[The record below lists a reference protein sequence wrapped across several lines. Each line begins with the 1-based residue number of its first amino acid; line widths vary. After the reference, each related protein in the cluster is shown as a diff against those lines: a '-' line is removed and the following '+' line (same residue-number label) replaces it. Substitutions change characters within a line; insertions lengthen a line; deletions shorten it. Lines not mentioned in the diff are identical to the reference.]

1 MTASVYNFLCK
12 NILLYYNINAFMFT
26 NPVKNLKAL
35 GLREDMIVA
44 DLGAGS
50 GFYTVPLAKMV
61 PNGKVYALEVQNDFL
76 TTIRNKAKEAHLDNL
91 ECILG
96 DVEKIGGTK
105 LKDGIVDAIVAS
117 NILFQIE
124 DKYKF
129 IEEAQRILKSDG
141 KLLLIDWSPDSKV
154 ASRFIDGIIP
164 LNNARLLFAQKGFV
178 WLRNIEVG
186 EHQYG
191 IIFKNK

>member
-1 MTASVYNFLCK
+1 MLTD
-12 NILLYYNINAFMFT
+12 
-26 NPVKNLKAL
+26 PVKNLRIL
-35 GLREDMIVA
+35 DLIENMIVA
-44 DLGAGS
+44 DLGAGT
-50 GFYTVPLAKMV
+50 GFYAIPLAKML
-61 PNGKVYALEVQNDFL
+61 PGGKVYAMEIQEDFL
-76 TTIRNKAKEAHLDNL
+76 TSIRNKAREDHLSNI
-91 ECILG
+91 ECLSG
-96 DVEKIGGTK
+96 DIEKMGGTK
-105 LKDGIVDAIVAS
+105 IGDKIVDAIVAS

-129 IEEAQRILKSDG
+129 IDEAKRILKLDG

-154 ASRFIDGIIP
+154 VSRFVGNTVSP
-164 LNNARLLFAQKGFV
+164 KSARELFENKGFV